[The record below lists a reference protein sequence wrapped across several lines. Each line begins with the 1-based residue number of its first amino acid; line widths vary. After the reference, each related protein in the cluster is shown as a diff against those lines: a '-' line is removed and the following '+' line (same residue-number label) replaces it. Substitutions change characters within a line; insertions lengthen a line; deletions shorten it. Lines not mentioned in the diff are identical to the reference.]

1 MTTEE
6 LYWSYY
12 NYSLLVQVGVFAN
25 IWLTQI
31 TGGI

>member
-1 MTTEE
+1 MNSEE
-6 LYWSYY
+6 LYWSYH